1 MSICSVCEQIEE
13 EYECCKIQC
22 CSKKSSESIESLDY
36 NICCK
41 SEKVSN
47 ASKTRKPYSYK
58 KQHKAIDRLYSS
70 NLQGRRKSN
79 ETNKT
84 IHIKLACII
93 KRLNHLIETCPIRND
108 TSKNCSAK
116 DRPTTSMSAV
126 ANPQNGIICASKSTC
141 KIEQVKNECEKQ
153 PQENVIPAVYK
164 TCTMP
169 AFNDTFSLPET
180 RSPNDC
186 LTVVQHGVTIGYIMY
201 SKIDP
206 CEVKCSKSS
215 CNIEPA
221 KNDCEDT
228 TQEPVIPV
236 DTCCSASPVKCPSET
251 KVLHNSTQSLTRIP
265 VDIPCSRQN
274 LITPVTDCSKEKSC
288 SEWCSID
295 LCPEVEA
302 EKQKEDCT
310 VDGKD
315 NKDGDNNCNDIK
327 DDETNKN
334 IGTKDPEKPKP
345 PPVPVKTIKSIGK
358 NIIKPKTSS
367 KQNPGNFKDEI
378 KPKVKPNS
386 KHNKL
391 TIKDK
396 KNINKR

>member
-1 MSICSVCEQIEE
+1 MSICSVCDQIEE

-22 CSKKSSESIESLDY
+22 CSKKSSESTESLDC
-36 NICCK
+36 NFCCK

-58 KQHKAIDRLYSS
+58 KQHKAIDRFYSS
-70 NLQGRRKSN
+70 NLRGRRKSN
-79 ETNKT
+79 ETNNT
-84 IHIKLACII
+84 IHTKLACII
-93 KRLNHLIETCPIRND
+93 KRLNHLIETCPSLND

-116 DRPTTSMSAV
+116 DRPPTSMSAI
-126 ANPQNGIICASKSTC
+126 ANPHNGIICDSKSTC

-153 PQENVIPAVYK
+153 PQEIVIPAVYK

-169 AFNDTFSLPET
+169 VFNNTFSLPET

-206 CEVKCSKSS
+206 CEVNCSKSS

-221 KNDCEDT
+221 KNDCEEP

-236 DTCCSASPVKCPSET
+236 DTCCSAPPVKCLSET
-251 KVLHNSTQSLTRIP
+251 KVQHNSTQSLTRSP

-274 LITPVTDCSKEKSC
+274 LITPVADCSKEKSC
-288 SEWCSID
+288 SELLYSID

-302 EKQKEDCT
+302 KKQKEDCT

-315 NKDGDNNCNDIK
+315 NKDGDNNGNDIK
-327 DDETNKN
+327 DDETNK
-334 IGTKDPEKPKP
+334 P
-345 PPVPVKTIKSIGK
+345 PPVPVKMIKSIGK
-358 NIIKPKTSS
+358 NITKPKTSN

-391 TIKDK
+391 TINEK
-396 KNINKR
+396 KNINKH